1 MAIYD
6 NEPAIYKDMTSNFYI
21 SEEDIGKPRAEVG
34 MDCFCDLLG
43 VLAETEGAEPLRDGI
58 AP

>member
-6 NEPAIYKDMTSNFYI
+6 NEAAAIKDMSSNFYI
-21 SEEDIGKPRAEVG
+21 TEEDIGKPRAEVG

-43 VLAETEGAEPLRDGI
+43 VLAEAKRVESLRDGI
-58 AP
+58 SP